1 MSGFAVK
8 RWQTALVAF
17 FTIAA
22 SLLAGCS
29 KATDARLV
37 AADSLMAV
45 RPDSALAIL
54 QAIAPESLRGKA
66 NNAYYALLLTQAQY
80 KNYVPI
86 TSDSLID
93 VAVRYYDNAGD
104 AEKRTRA
111 YIFKGAALNEMGD
124 HLAAIEWY
132 KKAETVADT
141 GDYENL
147 GYIHMRLGEL
157 YKDTFIEN
165 GEDIANYKEALR
177 YYRLAGDTKYQQVCL
192 SMIGGLYR
200 KTNLDSAYNYLNAA
214 FQIAKQRNDS
224 VRMYY
229 NLGMLARTYFADS
242 QTVRA
247 KDMAVRIIREGRRYL
262 TDNNPYYDAANAYAR
277 LGMVDSAKY
286 YYRIM
291 PKKSS
296 LSLAERVIDLNSQ
309 TFIHLAEKKYFEAF
323 KTSELCNS
331 LADSVTTVEDKVK
344 LFEYEKKYDKSRLEN
359 ENLRIKNEKTWLY
372 LLLTIGVILLL
383 VAYLVIHK
391 RTQQTKKS
399 LSIIS
404 QLQEETIAIKQD
416 IVLQKISEMKIKK
429 AMESQFDNIRKLIDL
444 SYNYE
449 GKPTLFMKAFRQQ
462 IKTSKSE
469 LSSNLMKDIRLFV
482 DLNYN
487 NFISI
492 ISDKYPFLKDDEL
505 MIISLLRCGFSYI
518 EISICMGYDNF
529 DYVNTKKLRIAKK
542 MGLTTSLKKFIDD
555 YSYD

>member
-1 MSGFAVK
+1 MSGIHCLEHIQ
-8 RWQTALVAF
+8 RLR
-17 FTIAA
+17 A
-22 SLLAGCS
+22 S
-29 KATDARLV
+29 
-37 AADSLMAV
+37 
-45 RPDSALAIL
+45 
-54 QAIAPESLRGKA
+54 
-66 NNAYYALLLTQAQY
+66 
-80 KNYVPI
+80 
-86 TSDSLID
+86 
-93 VAVRYYDNAGD
+93 
-104 AEKRTRA
+104 
-111 YIFKGAALNEMGD
+111 
-124 HLAAIEWY
+124 
-132 KKAETVADT
+132 
-141 GDYENL
+141 
-147 GYIHMRLGEL
+147 
-157 YKDTFIEN
+157 
-165 GEDIANYKEALR
+165 
-177 YYRLAGDTKYQQVCL
+177 
-192 SMIGGLYR
+192 
-200 KTNLDSAYNYLNAA
+200 
-214 FQIAKQRNDS
+214 
-224 VRMYY
+224 
-229 NLGMLARTYFADS
+229 
-242 QTVRA
+242 
-247 KDMAVRIIREGRRYL
+247 YL

-323 KTSELCNS
+323 KVSELCNS
-331 LADSVTTVEDKVK
+331 LADSVTTVEDKAK

-359 ENLRIKNEKTWLY
+359 ENLRIKNERTWLY

-404 QLQEETIAIKQD
+404 QLQEEAIAVKQD
-416 IVLQKISEMKIKK
+416 IVLQKISEIKIKK

-444 SYNYE
+444 SYSYE

-505 MIISLLRCGFSYI
+505 MIISLLRCGFSYV

-542 MGLTTSLKKFIDD
+542 MGLATSLKKFIDD

>member
-1 MSGFAVK
+1 MSGFAMK

-17 FTIAA
+17 FVIAV
-22 SLLAGCS
+22 SLLSGCS

-54 QAIAPESLRGKA
+54 QGIAPESLRGKA

-157 YKDTFIEN
+157 YKNTFIGS

-177 YYRLAGDTKYQQVCL
+177 YYRLAGDTQYQQVCL

-200 KTNLDSAYNYLNAA
+200 GSSIDSAFLYLREALR
-214 FQIAKQRNDS
+214 ISRERNDS
-224 VRMYY
+224 NRIFY
-229 NLGMLARTYFADS
+229 NMGMLSRAYFIDS
-242 QTVRA
+242 QAVRA
-247 KDMAVRIIREGRRYL
+247 KDMAVRVIREGRCYL

-331 LADSVTTVEDKVK
+331 LADSVTTVEDKAK

-359 ENLRIKNEKTWLY
+359 ENLRIKNERTWLY

-404 QLQEETIAIKQD
+404 QLQEEAIAVKQD
-416 IVLQKISEMKIKK
+416 IVLQKISEIKIKK

-444 SYNYE
+444 SYSYE

>member
-1 MSGFAVK
+1 MK
-8 RWQTALVAF
+8 QWQTALTAVLA
-17 FTIAA
+17 IAA

-29 KATDARLV
+29 NATDARLV
-37 AADSLMAV
+37 AADSLMAAH
-45 RPDSALAIL
+45 PDSALAIL
-54 QAIAPESLRGKA
+54 QEIAPESLRGKA

-93 VAVRYYDNAGD
+93 VAVRYYDDAGD

-157 YKDTFIEN
+157 YMDTYIES

-177 YYRLAGDTKYQQVCL
+177 YYRLAGDTQYQQVCL

-200 KTNLDSAYNYLNAA
+200 GSNMDSAFLYLREALRISRE
-214 FQIAKQRNDS
+214 QNDS
-224 VRMYY
+224 SRIFY
-229 NLGMLARTYFADS
+229 NMGMLSRAYFIDS
-242 QTVRA
+242 QVVRA
-247 KDMAVRIIREGRRYL
+247 KDMAVRIIREGRQYL

-323 KTSELCNS
+323 KVSELCNS
-331 LADSVTTVEDKVK
+331 LADSVTTVEDKAK

-359 ENLRIKNEKTWLY
+359 ENLRIKNERTWLY

-404 QLQEETIAIKQD
+404 QLQEEAIAVKQD
-416 IVLQKISEMKIKK
+416 IVLQKISEIKIKK

-444 SYNYE
+444 SYSYE

-542 MGLTTSLKKFIDD
+542 MGLATSLKKFIDD

>member
-1 MSGFAVK
+1 MSGFAMK
-8 RWQTALVAF
+8 RWQTALAAF
-17 FTIAA
+17 FVIAV

-80 KNYVPI
+80 KTYVPI

-111 YIFKGAALNEMGD
+111 YIFKGAALNDMGD

-157 YKDTFIEN
+157 YMDTYIES

-200 KTNLDSAYNYLNAA
+200 GSSIDSAFLYLREALR
-214 FQIAKQRNDS
+214 ISRERNDS
-224 VRMYY
+224 SRIFY
-229 NLGMLARTYFADS
+229 NMGMLSRAYFIDS
-242 QTVRA
+242 QAVRA
-247 KDMAVRIIREGRRYL
+247 KDMAVRVIREGRRYL

-323 KTSELCNS
+323 KVSELCNS
-331 LADSVTTVEDKVK
+331 LADSVTTVEDKAK

-359 ENLRIKNEKTWLY
+359 ENLRIKNERTWLY

-404 QLQEETIAIKQD
+404 QLQEEAIAVKQD
-416 IVLQKISEMKIKK
+416 IVLQKISEIKIKK

-444 SYNYE
+444 SYSYE

-505 MIISLLRCGFSYI
+505 MIISLLRCGFSYV

-542 MGLTTSLKKFIDD
+542 MGLATSLKKFIDD

>member
-1 MSGFAVK
+1 MSGFAMK
-8 RWQTALVAF
+8 RWQTALAAF
-17 FTIAA
+17 FVIAA

-37 AADSLMAV
+37 AADSLMDV

-80 KNYVPI
+80 KTYVPI

-157 YKDTFIEN
+157 YKNTFIGS

-200 KTNLDSAYNYLNAA
+200 GSSIDSAFLYLREALR
-214 FQIAKQRNDS
+214 ISRERNDS
-224 VRMYY
+224 NRIFY
-229 NLGMLARTYFADS
+229 NMGMLSRAYFIDS
-242 QTVRA
+242 QAVRA
-247 KDMAVRIIREGRRYL
+247 KDMAVRVIREGRCYL

-286 YYRIM
+286 YFLQRT
-291 PKKSS
+291 K
-296 LSLAERVIDLNSQ
+296 R
-309 TFIHLAEKKYFEAF
+309 
-323 KTSELCNS
+323 SELLPPEIVSELLTRINMAKA
-331 LADSVTTVEDKVK
+331 LGDYRAAYVYYDSVNSYVDNVTSHSLQQN
-344 LFEYEKKYDKSRLEN
+344 LFELERRYDKKQLEV
-359 ENLRIKNEKTWLY
+359 ENIEMRHRNMIQA
-372 LLLTIGVILLL
+372 IFI
-383 VAYLVIHK
+383 VAICITVAGGFVVLHRRK
-391 RTQQTKKS
+391 RR
-399 LSIIS
+399 
-404 QLQEETIAIKQD
+404 QLQEAYILRDKIQREHSDAIKT
-416 IVLQKISEMKIKK
+416 ICEKEAVSAELKHSLEMLLDTIKEVINCSYLYGNK
-429 AMESQFDNIRKLIDL
+429 ATK
-444 SYNYE
+444 
-449 GKPTLFMKAFRQQ
+449 
-462 IKTSKSE
+462 
-469 LSSNLMKDIRLFV
+469 FV
-482 DLNYN
+482 DKFHQIVELNNPDADFWKHIEYYVN
-487 NFISI
+487 VSFHGLLHRIKEEYPNLREHEVKFIS
-492 ISDKYPFLKDDEL
+492 LVA
-505 MIISLLRCGFSYI
+505 CGFSTV
-518 EISICMGYDNF
+518 EIMVCMNYTNEHT
-529 DYVNTKKLRIAKK
+529 VSNKRLTIVKK
-542 MGLTTSLKKFIDD
+542 MGIDTSLDDFIKKYKI
-555 YSYD
+555 